1 MEKQKTV
8 FNIIRHQDGGFRF
21 GVLCGEYKDSSAQF
35 VRIGNLF
42 NDGDQVLPVD
52 ICYYKNG
59 SIYSDGISRWISV
72 NNLGRNSDDS
82 MALILFY
89 YEKRDNEDY
98 YEYAGISNYQKMP
111 SHRTIIDKNGVQY
124 KYTDEDF
131 IPIIWGQASP
141 THLAES
147 QTEAKRKLA
156 FDLIDFTDI
165 KNLKLLITDPDKIPQ
180 IQSIKDNIK
189 NPHLTPICDFIQS
202 IPSHYNV
209 DSIVSQIE
217 KNEKIDRAIHNP
229 SRLLLICLAI
239 LIVYSTIWSF
249 APALICSV
257 LVYFIL
263 RRSKSLFILRKD
275 AKKIVSELK
284 QKSNSINIS

>member
-1 MEKQKTV
+1 M
-8 FNIIRHQDGGFRF
+8 
-21 GVLCGEYKDSSAQF
+21 
-35 VRIGNLF
+35 
-42 NDGDQVLPVD
+42 
-52 ICYYKNG
+52 
-59 SIYSDGISRWISV
+59 
-72 NNLGRNSDDS
+72 
-82 MALILFY
+82 
-89 YEKRDNEDY
+89 
-98 YEYAGISNYQKMP
+98 
-111 SHRTIIDKNGVQY
+111 
-124 KYTDEDF
+124 
-131 IPIIWGQASP
+131 
-141 THLAES
+141 
-147 QTEAKRKLA
+147 
-156 FDLIDFTDI
+156 
-165 KNLKLLITDPDKIPQ
+165 ITDPDKIPQ